1 MKNGCLG
8 FFGMIFITIVAVVAA
23 VAAVRV
29 LWLAPPSGD
38 RVGVLEIKG
47 FIADSAHAV
56 EGLKHFAGDDSV
68 KAVVIRVAS
77 PGGVVAPS
85 QEIHDQ
91 VKKTAAVK
99 PVVVS
104 FGPLAASGGYYLSV
118 PATKIYTNPGTVTG
132 SIGVILQFQ
141 RYNALM
147 DKLGLR
153 FEAVKSG
160 EFKDTGTPFR
170 DMRPEERA
178 LMQSVVDD
186 IFNQFVDAV
195 AAGRKM
201 KREKVL
207 ELADGRIYTGKKAV
221 ELGLA
226 DKLGGYEDALAEAAN
241 LGGLT
246 GDPKV
251 EKWEK
256 QDGGLLSLILGSRA
270 DVASTV
276 VDPMT
281 APPIR
286 FVLPNW

>member
-1 MKNGCLG
+1 MKNGCLK
-8 FFGMIFITIVAVVAA
+8 FLGMVFLCGIVLTAA
-23 VAAVRV
+23 GLMVHA
-29 LWLAPPSGD
+29 LWLSPPVGD
-38 RVGVLEIKG
+38 RVGVLEVKG
-47 FIADSAHAV
+47 FIADSKNAV
-56 EGLKHFAGDDSV
+56 EGLKHFAKDQSV

-91 VKKTAAVK
+91 VKKTAALK
-99 PVVVS
+99 PVVVT
-104 FGPLAASGGYYLSV
+104 FGPVAASGGYYLSV

-153 FEAVKSG
+153 FEAVTSG

-178 LMQSVVDD
+178 LMQGVVDD

-195 AAGRKM
+195 AEGRKM

-226 DKLGGYEDALAEAAN
+226 DKLGGYEDALAEAAS

-246 GDPKV
+246 GEPKV

-256 QDGGLLSLILGSRA
+256 RDGGLISLLLGSRA
-270 DVASTV
+270 DAAASV
-276 VDPMT
+276 VDPVT